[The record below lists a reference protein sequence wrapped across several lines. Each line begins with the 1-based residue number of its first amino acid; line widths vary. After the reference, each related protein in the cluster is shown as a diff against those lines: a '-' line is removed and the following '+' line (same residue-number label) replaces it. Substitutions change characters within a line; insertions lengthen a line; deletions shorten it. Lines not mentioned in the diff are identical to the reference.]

1 MAEKI
6 NIQLTKQRHP
16 KVFDYFESFEGTPLQ
31 ALETL
36 LTQNE
41 MQQKMLDE
49 RSDIL
54 EDFTRLLKPELL
66 QMRLALRA
74 TEKQTWMLAQI
85 KNTELYER
93 EVLRP
98 DQPFPKAKTLADY
111 RSEPYAILEGKWK
124 EMLTTIRQERAERA
138 SYEMEK
144 WEEGLK

>member
-1 MAEKI
+1 MTEYI
-6 NIQLTKQRHP
+6 NLQLSKKRHP
-16 KVFDYFESFEGTPLQ
+16 KLVDYFESFKGTPLQ
-31 ALETL
+31 ALEAL
-36 LTQNE
+36 LLHCETQE
-41 MQQKMLDE
+41 KMLNE

-54 EDFTRLLKPELL
+54 EEFTRLLKPELL

-74 TEKQTWMLAQI
+74 TEKQTWMLTQI

-111 RSEPYAILEGKWK
+111 RSEPYAILESRWK
-124 EMLTTIRQERAERA
+124 DMLTSIRQERAEKA
-138 SYEMEK
+138 SYEMKK